1 MSLPPDCSLK
11 VKDVLKEFDADGTLA
26 RHRHGEVRGQ
36 RAADSP
42 SGTLLRNSIK
52 HITELNHRPQKG
64 ISGGNEHFNRCVMA
78 GFNCSLLINS
88 IRTH

>member
-1 MSLPPDCSLK
+1 M
-11 VKDVLKEFDADGTLA
+11 LKEFDADGTLA

-36 RAADSP
+36 KAADSP

-52 HITELNHRPQKG
+52 HMTELNYRPQKG
-64 ISGGNEHFNRCVMA
+64 VLGGNEHFNRCITN
-78 GFNCSLLINS
+78 GLNCSPLINS